1 MVTYC
6 RMTTKPISTD
16 SLINQLQW
24 RYATKAFDP
33 AKKIAAAEW
42 AVLEQALILSPSS
55 YGMQPYKFLVIT
67 DPATREKLVP
77 ASWNQRQPADCSHY
91 VVFAV
96 RTSNTE
102 AEVDEYMAR
111 IAEVRGGSADALGG
125 FKKILVADVVDGE
138 RGKMATEWA
147 ARQAYIALG
156 NFMTAAALVGI
167 DTCPMEGFVPPQYD
181 EILGLREKGL
191 TAAVACAAGYRSA
204 DDKYATLPKVRF
216 PASKLIVH
224 I

>member
-1 MVTYC
+1 
-6 RMTTKPISTD
+6 MTSDT
-16 SLINQLQW
+16 LITQLNW

-33 AKKIAAAEW
+33 VKKIAAADW
-42 AVLEQALILSPSS
+42 AALEQALILTPSS

-67 DPATREKLVP
+67 DPAVKEKLVP

-91 VVFAV
+91 IVFAA
-96 RTSNTE
+96 RTANSV
-102 AEVDEYMAR
+102 ADVDEYMAR

-125 FKKILVADVVDGE
+125 FKKMLVADVVDGE
-138 RGKMATEWA
+138 RGKAATEWA

-156 NFMTAAALVGI
+156 NFMTAAAVLGI
-167 DTCPMEGFVPPQYD
+167 DTCPMEGFVPTQYD

-191 TAAVACAAGYRSA
+191 TAAVACAAGYRA
-204 DDKYATLPKVRF
+204 AEDKYAALPKVRF

>member
-147 ARQAYIALG
+147 ARQAYIALR

>member
-1 MVTYC
+1 
-6 RMTTKPISTD
+6 MTTMPISTD

-24 RYATKAFDP
+24 RYATKSFDP
-33 AKKIAAAEW
+33 AKKITAAEW

-67 DPATREKLVP
+67 DPATKEKLVP

-96 RTSNTE
+96 RTANTE
-102 AEVDEYMAR
+102 AEVAEYMAR

>member
-1 MVTYC
+1 MSH
-6 RMTTKPISTD
+6 TTVSNDT
-16 SLINQLQW
+16 LLTQLRW

-33 AKKIAAAEW
+33 AKKIPAADWSA
-42 AVLEQALILSPSS
+42 LEEALILSPSS
-55 YGMQPYKFLVIT
+55 YGMQPYHFFVIT

-96 RTSNTE
+96 RTANTE
-102 AEVDEYMAR
+102 ADVDEYMAR
-111 IAEVRGGSADALGG
+111 IAEVRGGTAEAMGS
-125 FKKILVADVVDGE
+125 FKGMLMGDVVHGA
-138 RGKMATEWA
+138 RGKAAGEWA

-181 EILGLREKGL
+181 EILGLKEKGL
-191 TAAVACAAGYRSA
+191 TAAVACAAGYRA
-204 DDKYATLPKVRF
+204 AGDKYASLLKVRF